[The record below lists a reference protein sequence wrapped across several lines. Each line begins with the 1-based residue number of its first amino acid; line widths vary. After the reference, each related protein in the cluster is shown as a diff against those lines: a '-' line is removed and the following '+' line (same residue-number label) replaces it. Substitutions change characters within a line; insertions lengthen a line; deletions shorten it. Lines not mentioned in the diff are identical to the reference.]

1 MDDAFERELTR
12 IRDGLLQNHAN
23 VLFYYDPKRNIVWRE
38 QSDWSAST
46 MEVDYSAI
54 VDAGSDGNVSF
65 LCVNSIAP
73 HTIANRIDNP
83 KFDVH
88 NVACKV
94 GLASSLCEKQGSIM
108 ADVYG
113 VTVQCDYGSADIIAL
128 VIALEGAFARAKRL
142 GAPLCMFWVMTNF
155 TDGNREVKTM
165 HMNLSLTELFARHG
179 VEVCQLSPDV
189 EVPPEARE
197 KQEEVK
203 VAFVLQ

>member
-1 MDDAFERELTR
+1 MDDDFDHELTR
-12 IRDGLLQNHAN
+12 ILDGLLQTRAN
-23 VLFYYDPKRNIVWRE
+23 ALFYYDPKRNIVWRE

-46 MEVDYSAI
+46 REVDYSAI
-54 VDAGSDGNVSF
+54 FDASADSGTPHFRVY
-65 LCVNSIAP
+65 SIASRMLM
-73 HTIANRIDNP
+73 NRIGNP
-83 KFDVH
+83 KFYIH
-88 NVACKV
+88 NVACNMGPVSPLSMKR
-94 GLASSLCEKQGSIM
+94 GSIT
-108 ADVYG
+108 A
-113 VTVQCDYGSADIIAL
+113 TVDGITVRCDSCSTDAFAL
-128 VIALEGAFARAKRL
+128 GLALEGTFARAKREAGSL
-142 GAPLCMFWVMTNF
+142 YMFWVMTNF

>member
-1 MDDAFERELTR
+1 
-12 IRDGLLQNHAN
+12 
-23 VLFYYDPKRNIVWRE
+23 
-38 QSDWSAST
+38 
-46 MEVDYSAI
+46 
-54 VDAGSDGNVSF
+54 
-65 LCVNSIAP
+65 
-73 HTIANRIDNP
+73 
-83 KFDVH
+83 
-88 NVACKV
+88 
-94 GLASSLCEKQGSIM
+94 
-108 ADVYG
+108 
-113 VTVQCDYGSADIIAL
+113 
-128 VIALEGAFARAKRL
+128 L